1 MGESVLNKL
10 IIYLLLTKVKMMYL
24 GLLFFAC
31 LAMGQKEH
39 PGDELEPTGN
49 TRQRTPF
56 PWNGCSRNKPCG
68 VGQGDCDGAHEC
80 QAGLKCGLDN
90 CRDFNARAH
99 SLADC
104 CVGDWVPGW
113 CEDAEGK
120 DQNAGVIEKANLN
133 KEECLRACANHQ
145 GATGC
150 EFRVGKCSI
159 HTRNVAGGN
168 GNTGYSCMVFPN
180 KVDSKWSY
188 IVDSFT
194 SNYLSA
200 KGSSLETRKSDGS
213 DDQLW
218 AFDSSGM
225 IVNRGSKLV
234 IDGSGSSP
242 VLVPSSPV
250 QSSKQWMMRLDI
262 KSTQEPDSNSLVPKL
277 KVNSRNSCLNTANRF
292 LPNGAHIIM
301 YECTTVHPDNAGWNI
316 ISAGLPS
323 KICV

>member
-1 MGESVLNKL
+1 MVQLR
-10 IIYLLLTKVKMMYL
+10 
-24 GLLFFAC
+24 LLFLAY
-31 LAMGQKEH
+31 LAMGQQDH
-39 PGDELEPTGN
+39 PGDELEPAGN
-49 TRQRTPF
+49 TRTRRRG
-56 PWNGCSRNKPCG
+56 WNGCSKSKPCG
-68 VGQGDCDGAHEC
+68 VGQGDCDGDHEC
-80 QAGLKCGLDN
+80 QAGTKCGLDN

-99 SLADC
+99 PLADC
-104 CVGDWVPGW
+104 CVG
-113 CEDAEGK
+113 
-120 DQNAGVIEKANLN
+120 
-133 KEECLRACANHQ
+133 
-145 GATGC
+145 
-150 EFRVGKCSI
+150 
-159 HTRNVAGGN
+159 
-168 GNTGYSCMVFPN
+168 
-180 KVDSKWSY
+180 DSKWSY
-188 IVDSFT
+188 IVDRFT
-194 SNYLSA
+194 GNYLSA

-234 IDGSGSSP
+234 IDGSGSRP

-262 KSTQEPDSNSLVPKL
+262 KSTQEPDANSLVPKL

-301 YECTTVHPDNAGWNI
+301 YECTGVHPDNAGWNI